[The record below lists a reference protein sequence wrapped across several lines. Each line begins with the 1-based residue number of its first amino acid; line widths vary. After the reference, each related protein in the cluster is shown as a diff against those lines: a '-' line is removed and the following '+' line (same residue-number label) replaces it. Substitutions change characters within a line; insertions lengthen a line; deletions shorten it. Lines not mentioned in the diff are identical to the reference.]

1 METNSL
7 DLNGIIQS
15 VKGNGITHLTRV
27 MLEKLTKEELEKLL
41 KLCTCG
47 KSARPI
53 AVQRVR
59 EYKQLIQDALDCVDG
74 KTGVQSHTHIIPNVN
89 LDMVLNRKKQ
99 RVIFIDC
106 ENVGTTFSKDVSKFR
121 FDDVVIIPTH
131 NKTQYL
137 QLVEN
142 PRCARMLPVMIEGN
156 SKQLVDTW
164 IYSRIT
170 LFAMF
175 SEVVDIYVVSKDKGF
190 LNLKEIGVPCQVEN
204 DFDFLG
210 DNKEVRVN
218 IKSLL
223 NLRLDKTADKLDLY
237 NNLVEE
243 SYHPSIMELSQHQQV
258 MSVAIDEEDIEPNE
272 IEEDELKDEV
282 IPTEDLIKEMKES
295 TTAEELLE
303 KLKESTPNESVTK
316 VEEEP
321 VSKMEEEIEEPV
333 SKVEEEIVPKRTIVP
348 SVPMSS
354 YKEVAEEQP
363 ITVEEDTTD
372 DEVKEN
378 TIPLQNVEQTTT
390 QAEEEKEE
398 EENLIN
404 DDDVL
409 EQGDEILDVEEDES
423 SLEEGDKILDVDGD
437 NEFEFL
443 DEEEQEEEQQ
453 SNSMFKVVGHT
464 EEETPNEQDEEEQE
478 EEIPNKDT
486 PTASE
491 IDDDLFEDVIKNGV
505 QFIKLNMK
513 EYNEQVLINS
523 IEEVST
529 LMKSNAVGGIYIS
542 NRYEK
547 ETRRLL
553 SNRFTELAI
562 DNPYYSIMQDI
573 QYNNVKSLPAW
584 QSVYQTVFG
593 TRPDISSI
601 ETLRQSVIDK
611 MNESYF
617 TVKYI
622 K

>member
-27 MLEKLTKEELEKLL
+27 MLEKLTKEELENLL

-74 KTGVQSHTHIIPNVN
+74 KTGVQSHTHIISNVN

-190 LNLKEIGVPCQVEN
+190 LNLKEIGVPCKVEN

-223 NLRLDKTADKLDLY
+223 NLRLDKMADKLDLY

-258 MSVAIDEEDIEPNE
+258 MNVAIDQEDIEPNE

-321 VSKMEEEIEEPV
+321 VSK
-333 SKVEEEIVPKRTIVP
+333 VEEEIVPKRTIVP
-348 SVPMSS
+348 SMPMSS

-363 ITVEEDTTD
+363 TAEDITA

-378 TIPLQNVEQTTT
+378 SIPLQNVEQTTT

-398 EENLIN
+398 SLTTDN
-404 DDDVL
+404 DVL
-409 EQGDEILDVEEDES
+409 EQGDEILNVEEDES

-453 SNSMFKVVGHT
+453 SNSIFKVVGNT
-464 EEETPNEQDEEEQE
+464 EEIPNEQDEKEQE
-478 EEIPNKDT
+478 EEIPNEGTFTTSDT
-486 PTASE
+486 
-491 IDDDLFEDVIKNGV
+491 DDDLFEDVIKNGV

-513 EYNEQVLINS
+513 EYDEQVLINS